1 MTSENSVKVSVGLPV
16 YNGEKYLAL
25 AIESILAQTMKNFE
39 LIICDN
45 GSTDSTPQICKEF
58 AEKDSRIRFYQNAT
72 NIGASGNHNKTLKL
86 ARGEYFVWGSYDDIR
101 HPEYLEKC
109 CAVLDQQP
117 DASACHSKTQYID
130 ADGNETLRQEVILDI
145 ANPDPVRRFQEMIR
159 MDHKVE
165 MILALMRTEL
175 MRKTKGLAPFS
186 DSDRV
191 IMAEMCLHG
200 KIIMVPE
207 YLFYR
212 REHDENS
219 SKAYTSRHT
228 RMAWFDP
235 KYAGKI
241 TFPNIRQFYEYIQSI
256 YRAPLSAHDRNRC
269 MKIMMKWMLQN
280 RVRLFRDLE
289 AGFKAVVYRVLVA
302 TGLKKAQ
309 G

>member
-25 AIESILAQTMKNFE
+25 AIESILAQTMTDFE

-45 GSTDSTPQICKEF
+45 GSSDRTPDICKEF
-58 AEKDSRIRFYQNAT
+58 AEKDARIRYYQNKT

-109 CAVLDQQP
+109 CAVLDQQSG
-117 DASACHSKTQYID
+117 ASACHSKTQYID
-130 ADGNETLRQEVILDI
+130 ADGNETPRQEVILDI
-145 ANPDPVRRFQEMIR
+145 ENDDPVRRFQEMIR

-165 MILALMRTEL
+165 MILALMRTDL

-200 KIIMVPE
+200 KIVMVPE

-212 REHDENS
+212 REHAENS

-241 TFPNIRQFYEYIQSI
+241 TFPNIRQFYEYIRSI
-256 YRAPLSAHDRNRC
+256 YRGPLSAHDRNRC

-289 AGFKAVVYRVLVA
+289 AGFKAAVYQVLVK
-302 TGLKKAQ
+302 TGVKKVQ